1 MTISARQ
8 AIALQVMW
16 GRLLSVVEEQ
26 AQTLIRTSFSPVTRD
41 AGDLSAGIF
50 TPGGLMMAQA
60 VTGTPGHVNAM
71 ARSVGH
77 FLAAIPAGDW
87 AAGDVAIT
95 NDPWIG
101 TGHLN
106 DFCVVTPVFRRGRL
120 VAFFAST
127 THIVDVGGQG
137 IGFDGRD
144 VFHEGIRIPV
154 LRFLRQGRPDAHV
167 EQILRANV
175 RFPDQLLGEL
185 FALIA
190 ANEGGSRALLRMC
203 DEFELDDLDA
213 LAGFI
218 FDRSAAGMRAA
229 IATLPEGRFDTAMRI
244 DLVGEPIEVTASMT
258 VKDGTISL
266 ELGGEL
272 AQHPRGVNV
281 PFCYTEAYAA
291 FGVRCIVGPDIP
303 NNAASL
309 DAVRISAP
317 EGSILN
323 ARFPAP
329 VASRHILGHMMAD
342 LALGCLAAA
351 APDRVPGEHSGTLW
365 NLRLARSDGAR
376 PFNILCFHSGGGGA
390 RPAQDGLAATA
401 YPSGVQAIPVEV
413 SERAA
418 PILYR
423 RRALRPDSGGAGTWR
438 GGLGQ
443 IIEVAPRDGSPIE
456 VGASFQRVSTP
467 ARGRQGGKDG
477 APGVV
482 RLSSGRPFKA
492 AGRQPIPPGD
502 SLIVETPGGGG
513 YGDPRGRAPQRVAED
528 VRRGLVTPAA
538 ALRDYGVV
546 ARGVFQEVSA
556 ATDDA
561 STALP

>member
-1 MTISARQ
+1 MTLSARQ
-8 AIALQVMW
+8 AIAMQVMW

-50 TPGGLMMAQA
+50 TPDGLMMAQA

-77 FLAAIPAGDW
+77 FLAAIPAGHW
-87 AAGDVAIT
+87 ATGDVAIT

-106 DFCVVTPVFRRGRL
+106 DFCVVTPVFRCGRL

-154 LRFLRQGRPDAHV
+154 LRFLREGKPDPHV

-175 RFPDQLLGEL
+175 RFPDQLMGEL

-203 DEFELDDLDA
+203 DEFGLDDLEA
-213 LAGFI
+213 LAAFI
-218 FDRSAAGMRAA
+218 FERSAVGMRAA
-229 IATLPEGRFDTAMRI
+229 IASLPEGRFETAMRI
-244 DLVGEPIEVTASMT
+244 DLVGEPIEVTATMT
-258 VKDGTISL
+258 VAGGAIALD
-266 ELGGEL
+266 LGGEL
-272 AQHPRGVNV
+272 APHPRGVNV

-323 ARFPAP
+323 ATFPAP

-351 APDRVPGEHSGTLW
+351 APERVPAEHSGTLW
-365 NLRLARSDGAR
+365 NLRLARSEGPR

-390 RPAQDGLAATA
+390 RPSQDGLAATA

-443 IIEVAPRDGSPIE
+443 VIEVAPRDGAPVE

-467 ARGRQGGKDG
+467 ARGRQGGQDG

-482 RLSSGRPFKA
+482 RLSSGRPFRA
-492 AGRQPIPPGD
+492 AGRQPIPADD

-513 YGDPRGRAPQRVAED
+513 YGDPRRRAPERVTQD
-528 VRRGLVTPAA
+528 VQRGLITPAA

-546 ARGVFQEVSA
+546 VREVLHEVGA
-556 ATDDA
+556 ATA
-561 STALP
+561 AAAATRR

>member
-1 MTISARQ
+1 MTLTPRQ
-8 AIALQVMW
+8 AIAMQVMW

-50 TPGGLMMAQA
+50 TPDGLMMAQA

-77 FLAAIPAGDW
+77 FLAAIPAEEW

-154 LRFLRQGRPDAHV
+154 LRFLRRGKADAHV

-175 RFPDQLLGEL
+175 RFPDQLMGEL

-203 DEFELDDLDA
+203 DEFGLDDLEA
-213 LAGFI
+213 LAAFI
-218 FDRSAAGMRAA
+218 FERSAAGMRAA
-229 IATLPEGRFDTAMRI
+229 IASLPEGRFETAMRI
-244 DLVGEPIEVTASMT
+244 DLVGEPIEVTATMT
-258 VKDGTISL
+258 VADGTISL

-272 AQHPRGVNV
+272 TRHPRGVNV

-323 ARFPAP
+323 ATFPAP

-365 NLRLARSDGAR
+365 NLRLARSEGPR
-376 PFNILCFHSGGGGA
+376 PFNVLCFHSGGGGA
-390 RPAQDGLAATA
+390 RPSQDGLAATA

-443 IIEVAPRDGSPIE
+443 VIEVAPRDGAAVE

-467 ARGRQGGKDG
+467 ARGRQGGQDG

-482 RLSSGRPFKA
+482 RLSSGLPFRA
-492 AGRQPIPPGD
+492 AGRQPIPADD

-513 YGDPRGRAPQRVAED
+513 YGDPRRRAPERVAQD
-528 VRRGLVTPAA
+528 VQRGLITPAA
-538 ALRDYGVV
+538 ALRDYGVAV
-546 ARGVFQEVSA
+546 RDVPQETSA
-556 ATDDA
+556 GTADA
-561 STALP
+561 AAGSP

>member
-1 MTISARQ
+1 MTLNARQ
-8 AIALQVMW
+8 AIAMQVMW
-16 GRLLSVVEEQ
+16 NRLLSVVEEQ

-50 TPGGLMMAQA
+50 TPDGLMIAQA

-77 FLAAIPAGDW
+77 FLAVIPAADW
-87 AAGDVAIT
+87 AEGDVVIS

-106 DFCVVTPVFRRGRL
+106 DFCVVTPVFRNGRL
-120 VAFFAST
+120 IAFFAST

-154 LRFLRQGRPDAHV
+154 LRFRRQGRTDAHV

-175 RFPDQLLGEL
+175 RFPDQLMGEL
-185 FALIA
+185 FALVA
-190 ANEGGSRALLRMC
+190 GNEGGCRALLRMC
-203 DEFELDDLDA
+203 DEFGLHDIDTLSA
-213 LAGFI
+213 FI
-218 FDRSAAGMRAA
+218 FERSAAGMRAA
-229 IATLPEGRFDTAMRI
+229 IAGLPEGRFETAMRV
-244 DLVGEPIEVTASMT
+244 DLIGEPIEVTATMT
-258 VKDGTISL
+258 VKDGAISL
-266 ELGGEL
+266 DLGGEL
-272 AQHPRGVNV
+272 TPHLRGVNV

-323 ARFPAP
+323 ATFPAP

-351 APDRVPGEHSGTLW
+351 APDRVPAEHSGTLW
-365 NLRLARSDGAR
+365 NLRLARSDGPR

-418 PILYR
+418 PVLYR
-423 RRALRPDSGGAGTWR
+423 QRALRPDSGGPGTWR

-443 IIEVAPRDGSPIE
+443 IIEVAPRDGAAIE

-482 RLSSGRPFKA
+482 RLASGKPFRA
-492 AGRQPIPPGD
+492 AGRQPIPAGD
-502 SLIVETPGGGG
+502 SLVVETPGGGG
-513 YGDPRGRAPQRVAED
+513 YGDPRGRDAGHVRDD
-528 VRRGLVTPAA
+528 VRRGLVTAGAA
-538 ALRDYGVV
+538 RRDYGVE
-546 ARGVFQEVSA
+546 A
-556 ATDDA
+556 
-561 STALP
+561 

>member
-1 MTISARQ
+1 MTLTARQ
-8 AIALQVMW
+8 AIAMQVMW

-26 AQTLIRTSFSPVTRD
+26 AQTLIRTSFSPITRD

-50 TPGGLMMAQA
+50 TPDGLMMAQA

-77 FLAAIPAGDW
+77 FLAAIPAEAW
-87 AAGDVAIT
+87 SEGDVAIT

-120 VAFFAST
+120 IGFFACT

-144 VFHEGIRIPV
+144 VYHEGIRIPV

-175 RFPDQLLGEL
+175 RFPDQLMGEL
-185 FALIA
+185 FALVA

-203 DEFELDDLDA
+203 DEFDLDELDA
-213 LAGFI
+213 LATFI
-218 FDRSAAGMRAA
+218 FERSAAGMRAA
-229 IATLPEGRFDTAMRI
+229 IAALPEGRFETSMRI
-244 DLVGEPIEVTASMT
+244 DLIGEPIEVTATMT
-258 VKDGTISL
+258 VAGGTIAL
-266 ELGGEL
+266 DLGGEL
-272 AQHPRGVNV
+272 APHPRGVNV

-291 FGVRCIVGPDIP
+291 FGVRCVVGPDIP

-323 ARFPAP
+323 ATFPAP

-342 LALGCLAAA
+342 LALGCLAVA
-351 APDRVPGEHSGTLW
+351 APERVPAEHSGTLW
-365 NLRLARSDGAR
+365 NLRLARGEGPR

-390 RPAQDGLAATA
+390 RPSQDGLAATA

-443 IIEVAPRDGSPIE
+443 VIEVAPRDGVPIE

-467 ARGRQGGKDG
+467 ARGRQCGQDG
-477 APGVV
+477 APGAV
-482 RLSSGRPFKA
+482 RLASGKPFQA
-492 AGRQPIPPGD
+492 AGRQPIPAGD

-513 YGDPRGRAPQRVAED
+513 YGDPRHRAAEHVAED
-528 VRRGLVTPAA
+528 IRRGLVTPAA
-538 ALRDYGVV
+538 ALRDYGV
-546 ARGVFQEVSA
+546 ALEEL
-556 ATDDA
+556 ATP
-561 STALP
+561 S